1 MKNCST
7 IFTAIFS
14 FDTLLAEAKIKLL
27 LDFSFHNFW
36 LPGSFN
42 VNSI

>member
-1 MKNCST
+1 MKDFST
-7 IFTAIFS
+7 IFIAIFS
-14 FDTLLAEAKIKLL
+14 FDTLFAEAKIKLL
-27 LDFSFHNFW
+27 LDFYFHNFW